1 MVGPTMQGIRDLI
14 ELDPDAYWDED
25 LNTVM
30 GSAFGLSPRV
40 IKVPFYDPSRPPN
53 AGRNH
58 VYVIKIGAFFLEGT
72 GPGSAVNS
80 RFMQIASP
88 GQPCDPDAP
97 ASFIMGFVLVE

>member
-1 MVGPTMQGIRDLI
+1 
-14 ELDPDAYWDED
+14 
-25 LNTVM
+25 
-30 GSAFGLSPRV
+30 
-40 IKVPFYDPSRPPN
+40 
-53 AGRNH
+53 